1 MLFVVFEAK
10 IGPVKRDPPLSG
22 DAMLL
27 YQANALAGEAGEVC
41 DAVKKIVRDGAS
53 DAAVLDECG
62 DVLFYMR
69 RLLALRGYSI
79 EDAAEALLLKLERQ
93 RRELAEE
100 TPAGVEPPPRP
111 FTW

>member
-1 MLFVVFEAK
+1 MNFVAFETK
-10 IGPVKRDPPLSG
+10 IGPVKGEPPLSG

-53 DAAVLDECG
+53 DAEVLAECG

-69 RLLALRGYSI
+69 RLLVLRGYSI

-100 TPAGVEPPPRP
+100 TFPEPPPRP